1 MILFAQNSNNF
12 KRFYGNFYQYYRCA
26 FTLSHTLNV
35 GEKLSNNHNLIEI
48 PIISKPSEIHVT
60 PVHGNSRKRAKTS
73 SPPLYDSSVS
83 AISMQDATND
93 DLLNVNAVFNS
104 TTLEED
110 EIVAGTQMNESKTIL
125 HKPIRSATYNTKSSN
140 EQNKENNGGRSGM
153 TSAVEKSPT
162 LLSKR
167 TKKPSNERAVTPE
180 RILSPKK
187 DNESNIK
194 SAQSSSTSNES
205 PKWKRKNS
213 KKTATP
219 RRLFDKWPSSATQRS
234 PSSPQQSGSIMRT
247 KLFLSNQSRMKQS
260 TLKFPKVS
268 DNIQTNDIC
277 LHNTNLKNVKL
288 ILNSCLFSY
297 LLNLLNEIDNHYI
310 IFDNL
315 FDFPNFYF
323 NLKSKQKQMK
333 HIVRIILIVY
343 RLQFLMSTLK
353 PKKLRMIHRKQ
364 VAKISTPN

>member
-1 MILFAQNSNNF
+1 MP
-12 KRFYGNFYQYYRCA
+12 
-26 FTLSHTLNV
+26 
-35 GEKLSNNHNLIEI
+35 NNHNLIEI

-60 PVHGNSRKRAKTS
+60 PIHGNSRKRAKTS

-125 HKPIRSATYNTKSSN
+125 HKSIRSATNIAKSSK
-140 EQNKENNGGRSGM
+140 EQNKENNVGRSGI

-213 KKTATP
+213 KKAVTP
-219 RRLFDKWPSSATQRS
+219 RRLFDKWPSSATKS

-247 KLFLSNQSRMKQS
+247 KLFVSNQSRLKQS

-277 LHNTNLKNVKL
+277 LDNTNLKNVKL
-288 ILNSCLFSY
+288 ILNSSLFSY
-297 LLNLLNEIDNHYI
+297 LLNMKLTITVLFSI
-310 IFDNL
+310 I
-315 FDFPNFYF
+315 Y
-323 NLKSKQKQMK
+323 
-333 HIVRIILIVY
+333 LI
-343 RLQFLMSTLK
+343 FSIFTL
-353 PKKLRMIHRKQ
+353 I
-364 VAKISTPN
+364 